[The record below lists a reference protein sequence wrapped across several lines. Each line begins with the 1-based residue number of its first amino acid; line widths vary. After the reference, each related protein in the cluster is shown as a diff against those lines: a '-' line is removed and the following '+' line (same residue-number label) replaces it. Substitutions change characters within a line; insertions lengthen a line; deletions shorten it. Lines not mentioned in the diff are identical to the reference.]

1 MIASLRGVV
10 VALTSGRAVIDVSGV
25 GYLVTLTERH
35 ARTLRVGDTALIYTA
50 LIVREDDMS
59 LFGFADESELTIF
72 DLLRT
77 VSGVGPKSALG
88 VLGSMTPESIARAIA
103 DDDDAP
109 FRAVSGIG
117 PKTAKLIV
125 VSLAG
130 KIVAPASTHAQAEAQ
145 QGDAADATVGSTAA
159 ALTASLAA
167 ALSGLGWPERTA
179 LEAATSVV
187 EGDPDAASAGLPVLL
202 RRALSI
208 LGPARRGGEAGD
220 RS

>member
-1 MIASLRGVV
+1 VIASLRGAVI
-10 VALTSGRAVIDVSGV
+10 ALTSGRAVIDVAGV

-35 ARTLRVGDTALIYTA
+35 ARALRIGDTVLVHTA
-50 LIVREDDMS
+50 LVVREDDMS
-59 LFGFADESELTIF
+59 LFGFADETELAIF

-88 VLGSMTPESIARAIA
+88 VLGAMTPESIARAIA

-130 KIVAPASTHAQAEAQ
+130 KLVAPAAAVTAGSGQSAEPGA
-145 QGDAADATVGSTAA
+145 GE
-159 ALTASLAA
+159 ALSALVA

-179 LEAATSVV
+179 LEAATTVV
-187 EGDPDAASAGLPVLL
+187 ESDPEAASAGLPVLL

-208 LGPARRGGEAGD
+208 LGPARRADGGGD
-220 RS
+220 RA

>member
-1 MIASLRGVV
+1 MIASLRGPVI
-10 VALTSGRAVIDVSGV
+10 ALTSGRAVIDVAGV

-35 ARTLRVGDTALIYTA
+35 ARALRIGDTVLVHTA
-50 LIVREDDMS
+50 LVVREDDMS
-59 LFGFADESELTIF
+59 LFGFADETELAIF

-88 VLGSMTPESIARAIA
+88 VLGAMTPESIARAIA

-130 KIVAPASTHAQAEAQ
+130 KLVAPAAGAAPRDEQSVV
-145 QGDAADATVGSTAA
+145 GGAADTITA
-159 ALTASLAA
+159 LVA
-167 ALSGLGWPERTA
+167 ALSGLGWPERVA
-179 LEAATSVV
+179 LEAATTVV

-208 LGPARRGGEAGD
+208 LGPARRADEAGD
-220 RS
+220 RA